1 MSYEIVPSLAFGCD
15 YETCNDRS
23 NERICQVCRDRL
35 AMAWA
40 LKNLIR
46 EDAIDEL
53 MGTMKEGERDQSDAG
68 AEAGG

>member
-1 MSYEIVPSLAFGCD
+1 MSYESVPSLAFGCD
-15 YETCNDRS
+15 YDTCNNRS
-23 NERICQVCRDRL
+23 NEHTCQVCRDRL

-40 LKNLIR
+40 SKNLIR

-53 MGTMKEGERDQSDAG
+53 MGTMTEVERDQSDAG